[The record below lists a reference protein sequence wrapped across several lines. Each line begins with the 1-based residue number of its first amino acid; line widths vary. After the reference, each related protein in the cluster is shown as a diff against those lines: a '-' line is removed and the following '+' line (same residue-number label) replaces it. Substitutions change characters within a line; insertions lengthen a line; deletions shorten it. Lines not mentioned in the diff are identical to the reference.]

1 MEKLEY
7 NVNTLLAIKEELKSH
22 KYIRVVG
29 EEYANIEEFKRKLL
43 LFRKGF
49 MPFKTVVDF
58 PPLYYIIDKI
68 ITGSPIEKDNFY
80 TLYLKNSTEEE
91 LYTFLDKEIN
101 NINFEELNKIH
112 NKALENIQV
121 IKQEKPNL
129 LSRFKKRKKI
139 D

>member
-7 NVNTLLAIKEELKSH
+7 NVNTLLAIKEVLKTH

-29 EEYANIEEFKRKLL
+29 EEYADIEEFKRKLL

-112 NKALENIQV
+112 NKTLENIQV
-121 IKQEKPNL
+121 IKQEKPSL

>member
-7 NVNTLLAIKEELKSH
+7 NVNTLLAIKEVLKSH

-29 EEYANIEEFKRKLL
+29 EEYADIEEFKRKLL

-49 MPFKTVVDF
+49 SPFKTVVDF

-80 TLYLKNSTEEE
+80 TLYLKNSSEEE

-101 NINFEELNKIH
+101 NIDFEELNNLH

-121 IKQEKPNL
+121 IKQEKRGL
-129 LSRFKKRKKI
+129 FKGRKKI
-139 D
+139 RR